1 MTTMEALV
9 CRKLGDPTQ
18 PISDGGAEK
27 AIVVEKNHP
36 IPELGSPTSVRVRVK
51 ATSLNYANY
60 LQILGKYQEKPPLP
74 FIPGSDYSGTVDSV
88 GPAVSKFKVGDPVCS
103 FAALGSFA
111 QFIVADQKELYCWF
125 LVQLEELALR
135 PYSLARLWEPLSRGA
150 EKVEYLKHL
159 GVDHVVD
166 SSSENVIQSVKDFMK
181 SRKLK
186 GVDVLYDPV
195 EGKLTKEAMKVL
207 SWGAN
212 ILVIGFASGEVP
224 VIPANIALV
233 KNWTVHGLYCGSY
246 KIHQPG
252 VLEESLKELLSWV
265 ARGLISIRISHAYRL
280 PEAYLAFSA
289 IKDRKVIGKVMFVLD
304 DERSAR
310 RLAKGSF
317 RSAVELFRRLREDGL
332 CPDNFTNPFVF
343 KAIGRGSGRSNGSW
357 VCAFVVKTVIYGLAR
372 NGKTSKGIELF
383 TKMVQIGMKP
393 DDFTFIVVLNDC
405 IHGGLVNEG
414 CEFLFFN
421 SERKV
426 YGIERGSNTM
436 VA

>member
-1 MTTMEALV
+1 MTTMEAVV

-74 FIPGSDYSGTVDSV
+74 FIPGSDYSGTVDAV
-88 GPAVSKFKVGDPVCS
+88 GPAVSKFKVGDSVCS

-111 QFIVADQKELYCWF
+111 QFIVADQKELFGVPEGCD
-125 LVQLEELALR
+125 LVAAGALPVAFGTSHVALVHRANLSSGQVLLVLGAAGGVGLAAIQIGKVVGAIVCLIC
-135 PYSLARLWEPLSRGA
+135 RGA

-159 GVDHVVD
+159 GIDHVVD
-166 SSSENVIQSVKDFMK
+166 SSSENVIQSVKDFLK

-212 ILVIGFASGEVP
+212 ILVIGFASGEAP

-233 KNWTVHGLYCGSY
+233 KNWTVHGLYWGSY

-280 PEAYLAFSA
+280 PEANLAFSA
-289 IKDRKVIGKVMFVLD
+289 IKDRKVTGKVMLVLD

-310 RLAKGSF
+310 
-317 RSAVELFRRLREDGL
+317 
-332 CPDNFTNPFVF
+332 
-343 KAIGRGSGRSNGSW
+343 
-357 VCAFVVKTVIYGLAR
+357 
-372 NGKTSKGIELF
+372 SKL
-383 TKMVQIGMKP
+383 
-393 DDFTFIVVLNDC
+393 
-405 IHGGLVNEG
+405 
-414 CEFLFFN
+414 
-421 SERKV
+421 
-426 YGIERGSNTM
+426 
-436 VA
+436 